1 MSQLNSEKIFA
12 LSINNYLN
20 NNGANWKIIKSEFKF
35 CYLDFLLINLNNL
48 YAVYIEYKERNYAL
62 GYKSYD
68 SYFISLRKFYAIKK
82 NYKNT
87 YIIFDFSLKTNNEN
101 DFFFIKYDEKAFSS
115 FEKDFN
121 KNRLLI
127 PSNYCKTGFDNLMI
141 ELVDIIPNQNL
152 I

>member
-101 DFFFIKYDEKAFSS
+101 DFFLLNMMRKHLVHLKKILIKID
-115 FEKDFN
+115 
-121 KNRLLI
+121 
-127 PSNYCKTGFDNLMI
+127 C
-141 ELVDIIPNQNL
+141 
-152 I
+152 